1 MYYEFGQ
8 RGQCACSVSRLVSD
22 IRFFQMHEDS
32 LFYFIRQKAK
42 FFLLKVS
49 FWARR
54 VIMLKLHKQLGFTT
68 TSRNS
73 YTYLGIQVFRLNSC
87 KQQGTISV
95 FQRVPDGRYL
105 PPRRV
110 ANL

>member
-1 MYYEFGQ
+1 MFSLASSLGYPVLSDA
-8 RGQCACSVSRLVSD
+8 RGQFV
-22 IRFFQMHEDS
+22 
-32 LFYFIRQKAK
+32 YFIRQKAE